1 MKYIKY
7 ENLSNPFKVY
17 KENEE
22 PKNNRIGHS
31 FIDDKLFKGKM
42 KVVAV
47 FESLQEFKG
56 FFFFFREEIIK
67 DAKPCKGKYYF
78 LKMRKT
84 YPESVE
90 DYGLYVFDN
99 VSAAEDVKD
108 YLLNNTKTFSGADIR
123 IVDKD
128 DNEIEVDRER
138 E

>member
-1 MKYIKY
+1 
-7 ENLSNPFKVY
+7 
-17 KENEE
+17 
-22 PKNNRIGHS
+22 
-31 FIDDKLFKGKM
+31 
-42 KVVAV
+42 
-47 FESLQEFKG
+47 
-56 FFFFFREEIIK
+56 
-67 DAKPCKGKYYF
+67 
-78 LKMRKT
+78 MRKT